1 MRDAASALRLILG
14 SSATIL
20 WLGSLLLV
28 SGCSRETPPP
38 KQAVVDVTAI
48 TVQPRDAPV
57 IYEFV
62 GQSQSSREVEI
73 RARVEGFLEKR
84 VYTEGAL
91 VREGQALFLM
101 DRKPFE
107 AALQQARGEL
117 AQQQARHQVATANL
131 ARVKPLAAQ
140 NAVSQRDL
148 DDAVGNEKTTRAAV
162 LTAQGSVRQ
171 AELNLSY
178 ATIATPLT
186 GLSSFA
192 KIQEGAY
199 INASNNLLTT
209 VAQLDP
215 MWINFSVSE
224 NQHLRLREAVGKGQ
238 IRLPEKGNFD
248 VELVLADGSVYQNR
262 GSISFADPSFSKE
275 TGTFL
280 VRATFENPDGTLKPG
295 QFVRV
300 HVLGATRPNAILVP
314 QRAVQQG
321 AKSHFVWVV
330 GKEGKAEQR
339 AVGPGDWVGDDWVIE
354 QGLQA
359 GEQVVV
365 DGAIRV
371 RAGASLKVAGYS
383 PPKPA
388 AASAVRTTAGRTAEE
403 KAFAEKGAKVASMR
417 GPPSTQQRTTSVA
430 EGKDATAP
438 LPARV
443 HFPYRQATLDEKASS
458 TISAVAA
465 ALKGGQEAIEV
476 TGYADKR
483 GSTERNR
490 KIADARAKA
499 VRDALIAAGVEKTRV
514 VVKQSAI
521 ITGSGSDDEAR
532 RVEIT
537 LGRPNPG

>member
-1 MRDAASALRLILG
+1 MFGAASALRPLLG
-14 SSATIL
+14 PAAISL
-20 WLGSLLLV
+20 LGGLLLV
-28 SGCSRETPPP
+28 AGCSKEAPAP
-38 KQAVVDVTAI
+38 KQTVVDVTAV
-48 TVQPRDAPV
+48 TVQPRDAAV
-57 IYEFV
+57 VYEFV

-73 RARVEGFLEKR
+73 RARVDGFLEKR
-84 VYTEGAL
+84 VYTEGSL
-91 VREGQALFLM
+91 VQEGQTLFLM

-107 AALQQARGEL
+107 ATLQQARGEL

-178 ATIATPLT
+178 TTITTPLT

-209 VAQLDP
+209 VSQIDP
-215 MWINFSVSE
+215 MWVNFSVSE
-224 NQHLRLREAVGKGQ
+224 NQILRLREAVGKGQ
-238 IRLPEKGNFD
+238 IKLPDKGNFT
-248 VELVLADGSVYQNR
+248 VELVLADGSVFQNR

-280 VRATFENPDGTLKPG
+280 VRATFENRDGTLKPG

-330 GKEGKAEQR
+330 AKDGKAEQR
-339 AVGPGDWVGDDWVIE
+339 AVAPGDWAADDWVIE

-371 RAGASLKVAGYS
+371 TAGAALKVSAYS
-383 PPKPA
+383 PPKPTE
-388 AASAVRTTAGRTAEE
+388 ASVARTTAVPTLDEQV
-403 KAFAEKGAKVASMR
+403 FSEKGPRQPASRPEPPTLQQKPAPR
-417 GPPSTQQRTTSVA
+417 GSGSNSL
-430 EGKDATAP
+430 

-443 HFPYRQATLDEKASS
+443 HFAYRQATLDEKAAG

-465 ALKGGQEAIEV
+465 ALKGGQETIEV

-483 GSTERNR
+483 GNAERNR
-490 KIADARAKA
+490 KIAEERARA
-499 VRDALIAAGVEKTRV
+499 VRDALVAGGVEESRIAL
-514 VVKQSAI
+514 KQPAI
-521 ITGSGSDDEAR
+521 ATGSGSDDEAR

-537 LGRPNPG
+537 LGRPRPS

>member
-1 MRDAASALRLILG
+1 MSGAGARRPFIGLIIIPILG
-14 SSATIL
+14 GA
-20 WLGSLLLV
+20 LLLA
-28 SGCSRETPPP
+28 GCSKDAPPP
-38 KQAVVDVTAI
+38 KSAVADVTAI

-57 IYEFV
+57 VYEFV

-73 RARVEGFLEKR
+73 RARVDGFLEKR

-91 VREGQALFLM
+91 VREGQTLFLM

-117 AQQQARHQVATANL
+117 AQQEARHQVATANL

-148 DDAVGNEKTTRAAV
+148 DDAVGNEKTASAAV

-178 ATIATPLT
+178 ATITTPLT

-209 VAQLDP
+209 VARIDP
-215 MWINFSVSE
+215 MWVNFSVSE
-224 NQHLRLREAVGKGQ
+224 NQILRLRDAVAKGQ
-238 IRLPEKGNFD
+238 IKLPEQGNFT
-248 VELVLADGSVYQNR
+248 VELVLADGSVFRNR

-280 VRATFENPDGTLKPG
+280 VRATFDNRDGTLKPG

-300 HVLGATRPNAILVP
+300 HVLGATRQNAILVP

-330 GKEGKAEQR
+330 AKDGKAELR
-339 AVGPGDWVGDDWVIE
+339 VVAPGDWAADDWVIE

-371 RAGASLKVAGYS
+371 TAGAALKVTAYS
-383 PPKPA
+383 PPKPTE
-388 AASAVRTTAGRTAEE
+388 ASAARTTAVPTSDER
-403 KAFAEKGAKVASMR
+403 AFAEKGPPKPASK
-417 GPPSTQQRTTSVA
+417 PSPAQKPRPALQD
-430 EGKDATAP
+430 KDSLAP

-443 HFPYRQATLDEKASS
+443 HFAFNQSVLDE
-458 TISAVAA
+458 SATRVIAGMAA
-465 ALKGGQEAIEV
+465 ALAGTADRIEI
-476 TGYADKR
+476 TGYADGK
-483 GSTERNR
+483 GAPGNND
-490 KIADARAKA
+490 KIVARRARA
-499 VRDALIAAGVEKTRV
+499 VRDALVAGGVEETRIV
-514 VVKQSAI
+514 LKEPAV

-537 LGRPNPG
+537 LGRAGAG

>member
-1 MRDAASALRLILG
+1 MLG
-14 SSATIL
+14 
-20 WLGSLLLV
+20 GLLLV
-28 SGCSRETPPP
+28 AGCSKEAPPP
-38 KQAVVDVTAI
+38 KQAVADVTAI
-48 TVQPRDAPV
+48 TVQPRDAAV

-73 RARVEGFLEKR
+73 RARVDGFLEKR
-84 VYTEGAL
+84 VYIEGSL
-91 VREGQALFLM
+91 VQEGQTLFLM

-107 AALQQARGEL
+107 ATLQQARGEL

-178 ATIATPLT
+178 TTITTPLV

-209 VAQLDP
+209 VSQIDP
-215 MWINFSVSE
+215 MWVNFSVSE
-224 NQHLRLREAVGKGQ
+224 NQILRLREAVGKGQ
-238 IRLPEKGNFD
+238 IKLPEKGNFT
-248 VELVLADGSVYQNR
+248 VELVLADGSVFKNR

-280 VRATFENPDGTLKPG
+280 VRATFDNGEGTLKPG

-330 GKEGKAEQR
+330 AKEGKAEQR
-339 AVGPGDWVGDDWVIE
+339 AVAPGDWAADDWVIE

-371 RAGASLKVAGYS
+371 TAGAALKVSAYS
-383 PPKPA
+383 PPA
-388 AASAVRTTAGRTAEE
+388 AAATARTTAARTAEE
-403 KAFAEKGAKVASMR
+403 EAFAEKGAKAASKPAPFPAR
-417 GPPSTQQRTTSVA
+417 PRAAAAA
-430 EGKDATAP
+430 EGKASTAL

-443 HFPYRQATLDEKASS
+443 HFAFRQVTLDEKARATVSR
-458 TISAVAA
+458 VAA
-465 ALKGGQEAIEV
+465 ALKGSQETVEL

-483 GSTERNR
+483 GSTERNL
-490 KIADARAKA
+490 KIAEERAKA
-499 VRDALIAAGVEKTRV
+499 VRDALVASGVEEARV
-514 VVKQSAI
+514 VLKPSNV

-532 RVEIT
+532 RVEIK
-537 LGRPNPG
+537 LGRADPS

>member
-1 MRDAASALRLILG
+1 MSGAQAQRPILAVAVIPLLWAVLLAA
-14 SSATIL
+14 
-20 WLGSLLLV
+20 
-28 SGCSRETPPP
+28 GCSKEGPPP
-38 KQAVVDVTAI
+38 KQVVVDVTAV
-48 TVQPRDAPV
+48 TVQPRDAV
-57 IYEFV
+57 VVYEFV

-73 RARVEGFLEKR
+73 RARVDGFLEKR
-84 VYTEGAL
+84 VYTEGSL
-91 VREGQALFLM
+91 VKEGQTLFLM

-178 ATIATPLT
+178 TTITTPLI

-209 VAQLDP
+209 VAQIDP
-215 MWINFSVSE
+215 MWVNFSVSE
-224 NQHLRLREAVGKGQ
+224 NQILRLREAVAKGQ
-238 IRLPEKGNFD
+238 IKLPEQGNFI
-248 VELVLADGSVYQNR
+248 VELVLADGSVFPNR
-262 GSISFADPSFSKE
+262 GSISFTDPSFSKE

-280 VRATFENPDGTLKPG
+280 VRATFDNRKGALKPG

-300 HVLGATRPNAILVP
+300 HVLGATRPNALLVP

-321 AKSHFVWVV
+321 AKSHFVWIA
-330 GKEGKAEQR
+330 GKDGKAEQR

-371 RAGASLKVAGYS
+371 TAGAALKVTAYS
-383 PPKPA
+383 PPKPTE
-388 AASAVRTTAGRTAEE
+388 ASTARTTAVPTVSER
-403 KAFAEKGAKVASMR
+403 AFAEKAPPKPASR
-417 GPPSTQQRTTSVA
+417 PEPQPVQQKLAPKSKGSDGQLLA
-430 EGKDATAP
+430 E
-438 LPARV
+438 V
-443 HFPYRQATLDEKASS
+443 HFAYRRATLDEKASAMV
-458 TISAVAA
+458 SAVAA
-465 ALKGGQEAIEV
+465 ALKDGKEMVEV
-476 TGYADKR
+476 TGYADRR
-483 GSTERNR
+483 GSAERNR
-490 KIADARAKA
+490 KIAEERAKA
-499 VRDALIAAGVEKTRV
+499 VRDALIEAGVEEGRIVLKP
-514 VVKQSAI
+514 SAI

-537 LGRPNPG
+537 RVRAG